1 MPGPIAPNRPNTRI
15 HMRITIDT
23 DRCTGHGLCYAQ
35 APILV
40 EPDDRGY
47 GQVVQADVAPE
58 HEAAARR
65 AEGNCPERAV
75 ILSDR

>member
-1 MPGPIAPNRPNTRI
+1 
-15 HMRITIDT
+15 MRITIDT

-35 APILV
+35 APALV

-47 GQVVQADVAPE
+47 GQVIQADVPPE

-75 ILSDR
+75 ILTDTTERES